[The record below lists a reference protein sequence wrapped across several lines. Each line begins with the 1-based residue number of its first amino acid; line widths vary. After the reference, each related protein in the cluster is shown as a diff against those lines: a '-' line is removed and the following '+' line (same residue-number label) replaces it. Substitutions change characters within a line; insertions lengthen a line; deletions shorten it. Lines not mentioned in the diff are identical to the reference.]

1 MTNIYTK
8 KKKKKIRPYIYIY
21 SSQSETEEQGII
33 NVSNVRIDYNRAL
46 EQMIKVGY
54 MCKCFLKGDTQCL
67 YSVTTYFPYIQ
78 TTMHIFY
85 KQIQNLI

>member
-1 MTNIYTK
+1 MVCFEKVKHLGLSIYNLQWLTFMQ
-8 KKKKKIRPYIYIY
+8 KKKIRPYIYIY

-54 MCKCFLKGDTQCL
+54 
-67 YSVTTYFPYIQ
+67 I
-78 TTMHIFY
+78 
-85 KQIQNLI
+85 

>member
-1 MTNIYTK
+1 MQNQ
-8 KKKKKIRPYIYIY
+8 KKKIRPYIYIY

-54 MCKCFLKGDTQCL
+54 RLSIEKRE
-67 YSVTTYFPYIQ
+67 Y
-78 TTMHIFY
+78 
-85 KQIQNLI
+85 